1 MGVVIDFVQEK
12 VLGAGPQDD
21 ESFVE
26 QKKDQMIG
34 DCECSLRRA
43 EMRGERLMG
52 GRY

>member
-1 MGVVIDFVQEK
+1 MAVVIDFVQEK

-34 DCECSLRRA
+34 DCECSLRRGDESTEA
-43 EMRGERLMG
+43 D
-52 GRY
+52 GR